1 MRYARSRISLKKTD
15 APRVVERSGE
25 DQPESGNAGHVV
37 LNLPVGRIS
46 QKDKMTYI
54 CIECGAE
61 VDYDYLVK
69 HRLKCT
75 KCKEKRSNI
84 WIKKRQTSMQP
95 KTVTAR

>member
-1 MRYARSRISLKKTD
+1 MVSDLRA
-15 APRVVERSGE
+15 
-25 DQPESGNAGHVV
+25 
-37 LNLPVGRIS
+37 GRIF
-46 QKDKMTYI
+46 QEDKMTYM

-84 WIKKRQTSMQP
+84 WIKKREMQP
-95 KTVTAR
+95 KTVIAR